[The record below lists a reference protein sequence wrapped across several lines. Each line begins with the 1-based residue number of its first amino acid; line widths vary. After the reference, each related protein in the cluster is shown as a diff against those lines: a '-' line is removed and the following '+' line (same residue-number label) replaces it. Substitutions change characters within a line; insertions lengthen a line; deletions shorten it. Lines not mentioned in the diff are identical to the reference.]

1 MLSILRR
8 NAEWISSHRE
18 SLGKKPRLREE
29 FSERAEIKVLDALR
43 VLGGEEWD
51 VYHRVRVPMLDTIR
65 GKGEIDLIAVG
76 SKCVLAVEVKNWVG
90 SVEEADGEFLQRGES
105 RGRVLETHN
114 DKVKSLER
122 MYRSETNCNVPPIF
136 SLVIFPNP
144 RTLLSD
150 GVSRMVSCWLLD
162 DLESFYQSTIAA
174 QNEMPI
180 ETRSEFSRMFEE
192 FGTWDN
198 IEFHGGL
205 LLSGDVADGFS
216 ICSGEGSE
224 IDRLSISKVSFRP
237 TRGEWATR
245 ILGPRVEAKVEF
257 RDGKIKF
264 CSVDPFREFAFLPA
278 GSPRVSSDPS
288 RIHEIS
294 FGHMGLEG
302 WREFRNRDTPSKRKE
317 AQRRYSSGD
326 LVVGTVEGWVESGIL
341 VELDKSGCIGLLHNR
356 AFSTMSEMQI
366 SRAFYSKGKE
376 IEVEVSTTYKNG
388 KIVLNFPA

>member
-1 MLSILRR
+1 MLSKLRR

-29 FSERAEIKVLDALR
+29 FSERAEIKVLEALR

-105 RGRVLETHN
+105 RGRVLETNN

-162 DLESFYQSTIAA
+162 DLESFYQSTIVT
-174 QNEMPI
+174 QSEMPI

-198 IEFHGGL
+198 IECHGGL

-216 ICSGEGSE
+216 ICTGEGSA
-224 IDRLSISKVSFRP
+224 IDRRSISKVSFRP
-237 TRGEWATR
+237 IRGKWATMV
-245 ILGPRVEAKVEF
+245 LGPKVEARVEF
-257 RDGKIKF
+257 RGGRVKL
-264 CSVDPFREFAFLPA
+264 CLVDPFRKFDFLPA
-278 GSPRVSSDPS
+278 GSRRVSADPS
-288 RIHEIS
+288 RIREIS
-294 FGHMGLEG
+294 FGHMGLEE
-302 WREFRNRDTPSKRKE
+302 WREFRNSDTQNKMNDEQS
-317 AQRRYSSGD
+317 RYSSGD

-341 VELDKSGCIGLLHNR
+341 VELDKTGCIGLLHKR

-366 SRAFYSKGKE
+366 SRVFYSKGKE
-376 IEVEVSTTYKNG
+376 IEVEVSNTYKNG